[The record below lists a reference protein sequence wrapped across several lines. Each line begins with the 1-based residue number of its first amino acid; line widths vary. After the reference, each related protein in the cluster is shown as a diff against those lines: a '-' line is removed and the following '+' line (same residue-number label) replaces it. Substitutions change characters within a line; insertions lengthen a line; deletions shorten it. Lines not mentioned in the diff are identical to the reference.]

1 MGGMTPRVQSA
12 PRGARTVSILSATML
27 TVAMTGCS
35 AAEDG
40 GDPVDAD
47 STVPVLTAEVTAEHP
62 FDSSSF
68 TQGLE
73 VMPDG
78 DLLVSTGLNG
88 ESRIY
93 RAPVDD
99 ATSPT
104 VSEDL
109 DERYFGEG
117 ATVHG
122 DTVWQLT
129 WKSGV
134 AFARDADTLEITDEA
149 SYDGEG
155 WGLCSDG
162 DRLVMS
168 DGSPTLTFRD
178 PAAFAPTGS
187 VEVTLDGDPVDEI
200 NELECTGSGDEKTV
214 WANVWHSDRILRID
228 PTSGDVTGVVDLD
241 LPAGD
246 RDGADVLNGIAE
258 NRTDGAEGAD
268 GTRDNSFLVT
278 GKLWDTLYEVQFSEE

>member
-1 MGGMTPRVQSA
+1 MDPMSPRVQSP
-12 PRGARTVSILSATML
+12 PRGAATVSTLTAVVL
-27 TVAMTGCS
+27 TVTTAACS
-35 AAEDG
+35 ADG
-40 GDPVDAD
+40 NSTGAVSDT

-62 FDSSSF
+62 FDSSAF

-88 ESRIY
+88 ESRIF

-99 ATSPT
+99 AASPT

-109 DERYFGEG
+109 DERHFGEG
-117 ATVHG
+117 ATLHG

-134 AFARDADTLEITDEA
+134 AFARDADTLEVTRTA

-178 PAAFAPTGS
+178 PDSFEPTDD
-187 VEVTLDGDPVDEI
+187 VEVTLDGEPVEEL
-200 NELECTGSGDEKTV
+200 NELECTGTGDGREV
-214 WANVWHSDRILRID
+214 WANVWHSDRVLRID
-228 PTSGDVTGVVDLD
+228 PATGEVTGVVELD

-246 RDGADVLNGIAE
+246 RDGADVLNGIAR
-258 NRTDGAEGAD
+258 NATDD
-268 GTRDNSFLVT
+268 GFLVT
-278 GKLWDTLYEVQFSEE
+278 GKLWDTLYEVRFSEK

>member
-1 MGGMTPRVQSA
+1 MGHMTPRVPLA
-12 PRGARTVSILSATML
+12 PRGAPGALTLAGTVLTSTVLVGALAACATDGQDGTPGGSGTGSVPELSA
-27 TVAMTGCS
+27 
-35 AAEDG
+35 E
-40 GDPVDAD
+40 
-47 STVPVLTAEVTAEHP
+47 VLAEHP
-62 FDSSSF
+62 FDPDAF

-88 ESRIY
+88 QSRIY

-134 AFARDADTLEITDEA
+134 AFARDDETLQVTDEV

-155 WGLCSDG
+155 WGLCSD
-162 DRLVMS
+162 DERLVMS
-168 DGSPTLTFRD
+168 DGSSELTFRD
-178 PAAFAPTGS
+178 PETFAATGG
-187 VEVTLDGDPVDEI
+187 VEVTLDGEPVDQL
-200 NELECTGSGDEKTV
+200 NELECTGSGDDRTV
-214 WANVWHSDRILRID
+214 WANVWHSDRVLRID
-228 PTSGDVTGVVDLD
+228 PDSGEVTGVVELD

-246 RDGADVLNGIAE
+246 RDGADVLNGIAAVQDE
-258 NRTDGAEGAD
+258 RDGD
-268 GTRDNSFLVT
+268 SFLVT
-278 GKLWDTLYEVQFSEE
+278 GKLWDTLYEVRFSE

>member
-1 MGGMTPRVQSA
+1 MDSMSPRVQSA
-12 PRGARTVSILSATML
+12 PRGARTVSVLSVAML
-27 TVAMTGCS
+27 ALTMTGCS
-35 AAEDG
+35 AAEDA
-40 GDPVDAD
+40 V
-47 STVPVLTAEVTAEHP
+47 STVPVLTAEITDEHP

-73 VMPDG
+73 VMPEG

-104 VSEDL
+104 VSDDL

-122 DTVWQLT
+122 DRVWQLT

-134 AFARDADTLEITDEA
+134 AFARDADTLEVTDEA

-178 PAAFAPTGS
+178 PTTFAPTDS
-187 VEVTLDGDPVDEI
+187 VEVTLDGEPVDEI
-200 NELECTGSGDEKTV
+200 NELECTGTGDERTV

-228 PTSGDVTGVVDLD
+228 PATGDVTGVVDLD

-258 NRTDGAEGAD
+258 NRADGAP
-268 GTRDNSFLVT
+268 DNSFLVT

>member
-1 MGGMTPRVQSA
+1 MEHMTSRVQSA
-12 PRGARTVSILSATML
+12 PRGAATVSFL
-27 TVAMTGCS
+27 TVAVLAVTVAGCS
-35 AAEDG
+35 AADEA
-40 GDPVDAD
+40 DPAPN
-47 STVPVLTAEVTAEHP
+47 VPVLTAGVTAEYP
-62 FDSSSF
+62 FDSSAF

-73 VMPDG
+73 VMPGG

-88 ESRIY
+88 ESRIF

-99 ATSPT
+99 VTSPS
-104 VSEDL
+104 VDVDL
-109 DERYFGEG
+109 DEQYFGEG

-134 AFARDADTLEITDEA
+134 AFARDADTLEVTRTA
-149 SYDGEG
+149 SYEGQG

-162 DRLVMS
+162 ERLVMS

-178 PAAFAPTGS
+178 PDTFEPTGS
-187 VEVTLDGDPVDEI
+187 VEVTLDGEPVEEV
-200 NELECTGSGDEKTV
+200 NELECTGTGDDREV

-228 PTSGDVTGVVDLD
+228 PATGEVTGVADLD

-246 RDGADVLNGIAE
+246 RDGADVLNGIAA
-258 NRTDGAEGAD
+258 TGSDG
-268 GTRDNSFLVT
+268 RFLVT
-278 GKLWDTLYEVQFSEE
+278 GKLWDTLYEVELRED

>member
-27 TVAMTGCS
+27 TVATTGCS

-40 GDPVDAD
+40 GDPVDAT
-47 STVPVLTAEVTAEHP
+47 SAVPVLTAEVTAEHP
-62 FDSSSF
+62 FDPSSF

-99 ATSPT
+99 AASPT

-134 AFARDADTLEITDEA
+134 AFARDAETLAVTDEV

-178 PAAFAPTGS
+178 PATFAPTGS

-200 NELECTGSGDEKTV
+200 NELECTGSGDEKSV

-228 PTSGDVTGVVDLD
+228 PTTGDVTGVVDLD

-258 NRTDGAEGAD
+258 NRTDRANGAD
-268 GTRDNSFLVT
+268 GTSFLVT